1 LEILGEK
8 YMTTTTFKRRI
19 TPLKEVELE
28 DTYNG
33 NSIEYEDFSTDLD
46 VLGPLLHSLFQEH
59 WQEVG
64 LGHMVDG
71 SVLELEFTAAP
82 KICRIYDGYLT
93 VVTEGWHMHLCVAE
107 NQGGATGRTPEHLRQ
122 VRRVSRAA
130 LYRRLNADGE
140 ARSWGIQFW
149 NGAGIKMMTLFLPNA
164 FLGEGE
170 DLLPEHKPDLAKLG
184 LYEQLRQ
191 IYVLGTMDIPYETN
205 PIIRPYISVCRS
217 TRCNAG
223 RDWKSVHEALEQ
235 QLAESG
241 LKDVELIASGC
252 LEVCKMGPIVFYSGD
267 ERAPEHTWY
276 ARVTPDVAKEI
287 VTQHVVENR
296 KVARNI
302 YPQPD

>member
-1 LEILGEK
+1 LEILGGK
-8 YMTTTTFKRRI
+8 YMTITTFQRRV
-19 TPLKEVELE
+19 TPLREVELE

-93 VVTEGWHMHLCVAE
+93 VVTESWHMHLCVAE
-107 NQGGATGRTPEHLRQ
+107 NLGGATKRTPESLRQ
-122 VRRVSRAA
+122 VRRISRAA
-130 LYRRLNADGE
+130 LYRRLNPEGE

-149 NGAGIKMMTLFLPNA
+149 NGGGEKMMTIFLPNA
-164 FLGEGE
+164 FIGEEE

-191 IYVLGTMDIPYETN
+191 IYVLGTIDIPYETN
-205 PIIRPYISVCRS
+205 PLNRPYISVCRS
-217 TRCNAG
+217 SRCNAG

-241 LKDVELIASGC
+241 LPDIELITSGC

-267 ERAPEHTWY
+267 ERAPEQTWY

-287 VTQHVVENR
+287 VTQHIVENR
-296 KVARNI
+296 KVERNL
-302 YPQPD
+302 YPQS

>member
-1 LEILGEK
+1 
-8 YMTTTTFKRRI
+8 MTVATFERRV
-19 TPLKEVELE
+19 TPLQKTERE

-33 NSIEYEDFSTDLD
+33 NSIEYEDFSTNLD
-46 VLGPLLHSLFQEH
+46 ILGPLLHSLFQEH

-93 VVTEGWHMHLCVAE
+93 VVTEGWHMHLCVGE

-149 NGAGIKMMTLFLPNA
+149 NGAGVKMMTLFLPNA

-191 IYVLGTMDIPYETN
+191 IYVLGTMDIPYKTN
-205 PIIRPYISVCRS
+205 PLNRPYISVCRS

-241 LKDVELIASGC
+241 SNTELIISGC

-267 ERAPEHTWY
+267 ERTPEHTWY

-287 VTQHVVENR
+287 VTQHIVENH
-296 KVARNI
+296 KVERHL

>member
-1 LEILGEK
+1 
-8 YMTTTTFKRRI
+8 MTVTTFERRV
-19 TPLKEVELE
+19 TPLQKVELE

-33 NSIEYEDFSTDLD
+33 NSIEYEDFSTNLD

-71 SVLELEFTAAP
+71 SVLELEFTAPP

-107 NQGGATGRTPEHLRQ
+107 NLGGATGRTPEHLRQ

-130 LYRRLNADGE
+130 LYRRLNIDGE

-149 NGAGIKMMTLFLPNA
+149 NGAGVKMMTLFLPNV

-184 LYEQLRQ
+184 LYDRLRQ

-205 PIIRPYISVCRS
+205 PLNHPYLSVCRS
-217 TRCNAG
+217 SRCNAG
-223 RDWKSVHEALEQ
+223 RDWQSVHAALKE
-235 QLAESG
+235 QLADSNS
-241 LKDVELIASGC
+241 DVELIVSGC
-252 LEVCKMGPIVFYSGD
+252 LEVCKMGPIVYYSGD
-267 ERAPEHTWY
+267 DRTPEQTWY

-287 VTQHVVENR
+287 VSQHVVENS
-296 KVARNI
+296 KVTKHL
-302 YPQPD
+302 YPQP

>member
-1 LEILGEK
+1 
-8 YMTTTTFKRRI
+8 MTVATFERRVK
-19 TPLKEVELE
+19 PLAKIERE

-33 NSIEYEDFSTDLD
+33 NSIEYEDFSTSLD
-46 VLGPLLHSLFQEH
+46 VLGPLLHSLFQSH

-93 VVTEGWHMHLCVAE
+93 VVTESWHMHLCVAE
-107 NQGGATGRTPEHLRQ
+107 NQGGATGRTPESLRQ

-149 NGAGIKMMTLFLPNA
+149 NGGGEKMMTLFLPNA

-170 DLLPEHKPDLAKLG
+170 DLLPEHKPDLTKLG

-191 IYVLGTMDIPYETN
+191 IYVLGTQDIPYETN
-205 PIIRPYISVCRS
+205 PLIRPYISVCRS
-217 TRCNAG
+217 SRCNAG
-223 RDWKSVHEALEQ
+223 RDWKSVHAALEQ

-241 LKDVELIASGC
+241 LTEVELIVSGC
-252 LEVCKMGPIVFYSGD
+252 LEVCKMGPVVFYSGD
-267 ERAPEHTWY
+267 ERSPEHTWY
-276 ARVTPDVAKEI
+276 TRVTPDVAKEI
-287 VTQHVVENR
+287 FCEHVVENR
-296 KVARNI
+296 KVTKHL
-302 YPQPD
+302 YPQP

>member
-1 LEILGEK
+1 MTVATFERRVPPLGKIE
-8 YMTTTTFKRRI
+8 R
-19 TPLKEVELE
+19 E

-33 NSIEYEDFSTDLD
+33 NSIEYEDFSTDLN

-71 SVLELEFTAAP
+71 SVLELEFTAPP

-107 NQGGATGRTPEHLRQ
+107 NQGGATGRTPESLRQ

-149 NGAGIKMMTLFLPNA
+149 NGAGVKMMTLFLPNA
-164 FLGEGE
+164 FIGEAE

-184 LYEQLRQ
+184 LYDRLRQ
-191 IYVLGTMDIPYETN
+191 IYVLGTLDIPYETN
-205 PIIRPYISVCRS
+205 PLNRPYISVCRS

-223 RDWKSVHEALEQ
+223 RDWKPVYEALEQ
-235 QLAESG
+235 QLKESG
-241 LKDVELIASGC
+241 LNTELIVSGC

-267 ERAPEHTWY
+267 DRAPEHTWY

-287 VTQHVVENR
+287 VTQHLGENHKVE
-296 KVARNI
+296 KHL
-302 YPQPD
+302 YPQP

>member
-1 LEILGEK
+1 
-8 YMTTTTFKRRI
+8 MRVATFERRV
-19 TPLKEVELE
+19 TPLAKIEYE

-33 NSIEYEDFSTDLD
+33 NSIEYEDFSTSLD

-140 ARSWGIQFW
+140 AQSWGIQFW
-149 NGAGIKMMTLFLPNA
+149 NGGGEKMMTLFLPNA

-170 DLLPEHKPDLAKLG
+170 DLLPEHQPDLAKLG
-184 LYEQLRQ
+184 LYDRLRQ
-191 IYVLGTMDIPYETN
+191 IYVLGLIDIPYETN
-205 PIIRPYISVCRS
+205 PLIRPYISVCRS
-217 TRCNAG
+217 SRCNAG
-223 RDWKSVHEALEQ
+223 RDWKSVHAALEQ

-241 LKDVELIASGC
+241 LNTELIVSGC
-252 LEVCKMGPIVFYSGD
+252 LEVCKMGPVVFYSGD
-267 ERAPEHTWY
+267 DRAPEHTWY
-276 ARVTPDVAKEI
+276 TRVTPAVAKEI
-287 VTQHVVENR
+287 VCKHVVENR
-296 KVARNI
+296 KVGRNL
-302 YPQPD
+302 YPQI

>member
-1 LEILGEK
+1 LEILGGK
-8 YMTTTTFKRRI
+8 YMTITTFQRRV
-19 TPLKEVELE
+19 TPLREVELE

-71 SVLELEFTAAP
+71 SVLELEFTAPP

-93 VVTEGWHMHLCVAE
+93 VVTESWHMHLCVGE

-149 NGAGIKMMTLFLPNA
+149 NGSGVKMMTLFLPNA
-164 FLGEGE
+164 FIGEGE

-184 LYEQLRQ
+184 LYDRLRQ
-191 IYVLGTMDIPYETN
+191 IYVLGTMDIPYKTN
-205 PIIRPYISVCRS
+205 PLNRPHISVCRS

-241 LKDVELIASGC
+241 SNTELIISGC

-267 ERAPEHTWY
+267 ERAPEQTWY

-287 VTQHVVENR
+287 VTQHIVENQ
-296 KVARNI
+296 KVERHL
-302 YPQPD
+302 YPQLD

>member
-1 LEILGEK
+1 
-8 YMTTTTFKRRI
+8 MTITTFNRRV

-33 NSIEYEDFSTDLD
+33 NSIEYEDFPTDLD

-59 WQEVG
+59 WQEIG

-71 SVLELEFTAAP
+71 SVLELEFTAPP

-93 VVTEGWHMHLCVAE
+93 VVTESWHMHLCVSE
-107 NQGGATGRTPEHLRQ
+107 NLGGATHKTPESLRQ

-149 NGAGIKMMTLFLPNA
+149 NGAGVKMMTLFLPNA
-164 FLGEGE
+164 FIGEEE
-170 DLLPEHKPDLAKLG
+170 DLLPEHKPNLAKLG
-184 LYEQLRQ
+184 LYDRLRQ
-191 IYVLGTMDIPYETN
+191 IYVLGTMDIPYESN
-205 PIIRPYISVCRS
+205 PLNRPYLSVCRS

-223 RDWKSVHEALEQ
+223 RDWKSVHKALEQ
-235 QLAESG
+235 QLKASG
-241 LKDVELIASGC
+241 LENIELITSGC

-267 ERAPEHTWY
+267 ERAPAHTWY

-287 VTQHVVENR
+287 VTQHVVENQ
-296 KVARNI
+296 KVTKHL
-302 YPQPD
+302 YPQP

>member
-1 LEILGEK
+1 LEILGGE
-8 YMTTTTFKRRI
+8 YMTITTFQRRV
-19 TPLKEVELE
+19 TPLREVELE

-93 VVTEGWHMHLCVAE
+93 VVTESWHMHLCVSE

-149 NGAGIKMMTLFLPNA
+149 NGAGVKMMSLFLPNA

-205 PIIRPYISVCRS
+205 CDFKH
-217 TRCNAG
+217 N
-223 RDWKSVHEALEQ
+223 
-235 QLAESG
+235 LAETDN
-241 LKDVELIASGC
+241 LC
-252 LEVCKMGPIVFYSGD
+252 L
-267 ERAPEHTWY
+267 T
-276 ARVTPDVAKEI
+276 TPTTLTEKSSVLN
-287 VTQHVVENR
+287 HVHATFSKGNR
-296 KVARNI
+296 L
-302 YPQPD
+302 P